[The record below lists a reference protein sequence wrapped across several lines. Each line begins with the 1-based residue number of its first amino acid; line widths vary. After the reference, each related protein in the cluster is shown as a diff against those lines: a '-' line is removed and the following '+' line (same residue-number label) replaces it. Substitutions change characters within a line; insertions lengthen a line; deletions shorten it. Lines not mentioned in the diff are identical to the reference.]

1 MQCKH
6 HHPAKVADTKTR
18 KKAAPGPRER
28 AAIKARYDEILKD
41 PDFRPRTDF
50 PVGKQKF
57 VEFVNEQFG
66 EGPLPPP
73 QLQVVRKEGVQ
84 EGEKK
89 EQKVDEPQ
97 QDNPEI
103 PHLQVVR
110 KESIQ
115 EGEKKINEPHLQ
127 VARKESI
134 QEGVKE
140 EKNVDEPQ
148 QDNPEI
154 PHLQVVRKEGVQE
167 YEKKVDEP
175 TQQAKRSDYKH
186 GEAGEAFV
194 NEHFGDGPL
203 PTPHLQVVRKE
214 SVQEYEK
221 KVDEPTQQAKRSEY
235 KHGEAGEA
243 FVNEQFGDGPLPTP
257 HLQVVR
263 KESVQ
268 EYEKKVDEPMQQ
280 AKRCE
285 YKHGEAGEA
294 LRQLAPQLR
303 ICKQEGVLNN
313 TEVSQAIFDRMTT
326 HEKTAQTS
334 WRIVTAYEGE
344 VPAKLEG
351 GSSFDGTPGGEGE
364 GAGVPEATAQHPDLL
379 GPAQGWSKATT
390 ADIEGAQMAQKRY
403 YHEFTTENRDDDEDD
418 DDDNHPVTH
427 EPARIYRITH
437 PSRQAEAKGIG

>member
-1 MQCKH
+1 MQCKQ
-6 HHPAKVADTKTR
+6 HHPAKVADCKTR

-41 PDFRPRTDF
+41 PNFRPRTDF

-73 QLQVVRKEGVQ
+73 HLQVVRKESIQ
-84 EGEKK
+84 EGVKEEK
-89 EQKVDEPQ
+89 KVDEPQ
-97 QDNPEI
+97 QENPEI

-140 EKNVDEPQ
+140 EKKVDEPQ

-175 TQQAKRSDYKH
+175 T
-186 GEAGEAFV
+186 
-194 NEHFGDGPL
+194 
-203 PTPHLQVVRKE
+203 
-214 SVQEYEK
+214 
-221 KVDEPTQQAKRSEY
+221 
-235 KHGEAGEA
+235 
-243 FVNEQFGDGPLPTP
+243 
-257 HLQVVR
+257 
-263 KESVQ
+263 
-268 EYEKKVDEPMQQ
+268 QQ

-351 GSSFDGTPGGEGE
+351 GSSFDGTPGGEGD

-379 GPAQGWSKATT
+379 GQAQGWSKATT

>member
-1 MQCKH
+1 MQCKQ

-41 PDFRPRTDF
+41 PNFRPRTDF

-73 QLQVVRKEGVQ
+73 HLQVVRKEGVQ

-110 KESIQ
+110 KE
-115 EGEKKINEPHLQ
+115 G
-127 VARKESI
+127 
-134 QEGVKE
+134 
-140 EKNVDEPQ
+140 
-148 QDNPEI
+148 
-154 PHLQVVRKEGVQE
+154 
-167 YEKKVDEP
+167 
-175 TQQAKRSDYKH
+175 
-186 GEAGEAFV
+186 
-194 NEHFGDGPL
+194 
-203 PTPHLQVVRKE
+203 
-214 SVQEYEK
+214 VQEYEK

-351 GSSFDGTPGGEGE
+351 GSSFDGTPGGETDG
-364 GAGVPEATAQHPDLL
+364 GM
-379 GPAQGWSKATT
+379 GWPNV
-390 ADIEGAQMAQKRY
+390 R
-403 YHEFTTENRDDDEDD
+403 RRW
-418 DDDNHPVTH
+418 P
-427 EPARIYRITH
+427 
-437 PSRQAEAKGIG
+437 